1 MFHPMALAVV
11 LALVAAIILSITFVP
26 AAVALWVKG
35 DIQKRKSLDVMA
47 KAKYQQTL
55 DISYQH
61 KAVVL
66 TFALCL
72 LVITG
77 FISTKLGSEF
87 AHSSVKGLLRY
98 NSYVQ
103 STGLEES
110 LRIQRRRKLGFF

>member
-1 MFHPMALAVV
+1 

-35 DIQKRKSLDVMA
+35 DIQEKESRWMLWL

-55 DISYQH
+55 DISYQY

-66 TFALCL
+66 TFALCV

-87 AHSSVKGLLRY
+87 APQLSEGDFAVQQLR
-98 NSYVQ
+98 SP
-103 STGLEES
+103 STGLE
-110 LRIQRRRKLGFF
+110 